1 MFDQIL
7 KFYDAQKRDF
17 PWRTFPINPYFVYVS
32 EIMLQ
37 QTTTTTVKDYFLR
50 FMAEFPNLD
59 DLAKADSGSVFLLW
73 QGLGYYSRARNLH
86 RATQIMSAQGG
97 IPDQYDALIALP
109 GIGDYTAKAVLAIAF
124 NQPVLPIDGNIKR
137 VFARYF
143 GLDVPYEQLHT
154 VIEKMDFDFHGR
166 PGDVCQGLMDFA
178 NIICLPKTPKCD
190 QCPLRESC
198 QAYLS
203 NQVFLLPRPKKR
215 IEKKLMIMDGL
226 VCIKDGY
233 IGLNLHKSGTLL
245 GGLWNV
251 PMVET
256 GVVVFPGATDS
267 STLCVESVS
276 PGIQEK
282 DLDPG
287 CQEKPRLRQVLLSSG
302 KTIRHIFTHID
313 LRLTLRLVEDVTCD
327 EFVPLEN
334 LSAYPLS
341 RLTLKIIE
349 NIRN

>member
-17 PWRTFPINPYFVYVS
+17 PWRTVPINPYFVYIS

-50 FMAEFPNLD
+50 FIQQFPALD
-59 DLAKADSGSVFLLW
+59 HLAKADVGDVFLLW

-86 RATQIMSAQGG
+86 KATQIMSAQGG
-97 IPDQYDALIALP
+97 IPRQYDDLIRLP

-124 NQPVLPIDGNIKR
+124 DEPVLPIDGNIKR

-143 GLDVPYEQLHT
+143 GLDVPYEQLHAI
-154 VIEKMDFDFHGR
+154 IEKMKFDFHGR

-178 NIICLPKTPKCD
+178 NIICLPKNPKCA
-190 QCPLRESC
+190 QCPLRQSC

-203 NQVFLLPRPKKR
+203 GQVNKLPHPKKK
-215 IEKKLMIMDGL
+215 IEKKLMVMDGL
-226 VCIKDGY
+226 VCIKDGC

-251 PMVET
+251 PMVKSSSPRKRGSISYNVT
-256 GVVVFPGATDS
+256 GS
-267 STLCVESVS
+267 SHPNFNHHTPNVLNGSSVAS
-276 PGIQEK
+276 YALAEDDNPK
-282 DLDPG
+282 
-287 CQEKPRLRQVLLSSG
+287 
-302 KTIRHIFTHID
+302 IRHIFTHID
-313 LRLTLRLVEDVTCD
+313 LRLTLRFVEDVTCD
-327 EFVPLEN
+327 EFVPLKN
-334 LSAYPLS
+334 LSDYPLS
-341 RLTLKIIE
+341 RLTMKVLE
-349 NIRN
+349 HL